1 MSARTGVEVMWD
13 AFLKKFVVKGAVDA
27 VEEVL
32 CATVHDDF
40 KRARLKK
47 MREVYHC
54 IVLPVLRE
62 FFYRTEF
69 DVEAPVLR
77 ERADVYAS

>member
-1 MSARTGVEVMWD
+1 MSAGTGVEVMWD
-13 AFLKKFVVKGAVDA
+13 AFLKEFVVKCAVDA

-32 CATVHDDF
+32 CAAVHDDF

-54 IVLPVLRE
+54 IVLPVFRE
-62 FFYRTEF
+62 LFDRTEF
-69 DVEAPVLR
+69 DIKAPVLR
-77 ERADVYAS
+77 ERADVDTS